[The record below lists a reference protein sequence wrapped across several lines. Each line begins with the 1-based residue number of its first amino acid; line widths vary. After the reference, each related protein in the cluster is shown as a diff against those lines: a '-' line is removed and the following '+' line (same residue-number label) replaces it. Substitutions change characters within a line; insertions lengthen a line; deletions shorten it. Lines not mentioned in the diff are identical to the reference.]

1 MKQSLLSLALF
12 IPGQIDFQPTVL
24 LIHPA
29 IPKAV
34 NLAVFLGVLYY
45 FLRKPTREFFRQR
58 FATIRASLEHAAK
71 EKEVASA
78 KLAEISARLDR
89 LDSEIAAIRSQAEQE
104 AVAERQRIE
113 ALARQDAEKLR
124 QTARREI
131 ESARNTA
138 LAELQEF
145 TAAKSVEMAERI
157 IRQELTADDDS
168 RLLNRMS
175 QEIQKASQ
183 AKG

>member
-1 MKQSLLSLALF
+1 
-12 IPGQIDFQPTVL
+12 
-24 LIHPA
+24 
-29 IPKAV
+29 
-34 NLAVFLGVLYY
+34 
-45 FLRKPTREFFRQR
+45 R

-104 AVAERQRIE
+104 AV
-113 ALARQDAEKLR
+113 ARQDAEKLR